1 MADSKL
7 DPVQINQF
15 LMKIGELK
23 HLDRA
28 GWVLRSID
36 KVSLDSIED
45 LLTFNLLISLN
56 LFPHPSYFFRLP
68 HLPRLLHSH
77 LSQFSHLLHSLF
89 THKA

>member
-45 LLTFNLLISLN
+45 LLTFNLFIYFLVHLLI
-56 LFPHPSYFFRLP
+56 FFAFLIFLVFSILIFHNFLP
-68 HLPRLLHSH
+68 HSP
-77 LSQFSHLLHSLF
+77 F